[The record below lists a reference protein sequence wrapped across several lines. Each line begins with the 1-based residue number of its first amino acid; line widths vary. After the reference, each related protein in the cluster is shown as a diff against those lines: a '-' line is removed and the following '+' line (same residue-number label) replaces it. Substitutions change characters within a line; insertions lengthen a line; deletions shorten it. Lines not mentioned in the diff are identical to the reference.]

1 MSSKTPN
8 KADNTLAT
16 LRQKR
21 LVLTP
26 TMISIAA
33 LAAAFALLIGSS
45 VQGLAETNAIGRAA
59 LPELGN
65 TDSSDRILLQEI
77 TDEHIAEVTPQL
89 LNGAVLNANNTANNA
104 QPLATSTIT
113 SVPAPAS
120 AWDRIRASDRLPRE
134 RNQRVEFYLEQYQRE
149 VLWID
154 KILNRGT
161 PFIGYIVESLESRFL
176 PVELALIPAIE
187 SGFRTTVKSSVNAAG
202 VWQIVPIT
210 AREIGVER
218 NTWFDGRGDIVKST
232 TAAID
237 YLSYLNA
244 EFNGDWELTLAA
256 YNAGPGRVRGA
267 MKKNI
272 KANKPTDFW
281 SLDLPDETLNYV
293 PKIVAMLE
301 LIKDPETTGLNLP
314 DLPASADF
322 TTVDVGR
329 RISLDHAAIMSNV
342 DEALLRQLN
351 AGLIH
356 QVTPPKGPHLIVVP
370 TTAAE
375 GFQQEIATAGEAKL
389 YSLPLTHTVV
399 AGDSVST
406 IAYKYGIT
414 QRKLRE
420 LNSLDNSRIMIGQSL
435 GVIDVRGTNSAERST
450 MVEYVVKIGDTLS
463 EIAERFSVK
472 ISAIQNSTGKTPDNN
487 VIHPGEKLIIKVQSD
502 AG

>member
-1 MSSKTPN
+1 MSSKTPTQAN
-8 KADNTLAT
+8 NNLAT
-16 LRQKR
+16 NSQNQLALIPSR
-21 LVLTP
+21 
-26 TMISIAA
+26 MSIAA
-33 LAAAFALLIGSS
+33 KAAAISLLIATS
-45 VQGLAETNAIGRAA
+45 VYGLAETNAISRAD
-59 LPELGN
+59 LPQLGN
-65 TDSSDRILLQEI
+65 TDQTDRALLQEI
-77 TDEHIAEVTPQL
+77 TDEHIAEAKPQL
-89 LNGAVLNANNTANNA
+89 MVEAATSDVP
-104 QPLATSTIT
+104 PLPLTTSTIT
-113 SVPAPAS
+113 SVAAPAS
-120 AWDRIRASDRLPRE
+120 AWDRVRASDRLPRE
-134 RNQRVEFYLEQYQRE
+134 RNQRVEFYLDQYQRE
-149 VLWID
+149 ILWIN

-161 PFIGYIVESLESRFL
+161 PFIGYIVQSLESRFM

-202 VWQIVPIT
+202 IWQIVPIT

-218 NTWFDGRGDIVKST
+218 NTWFDGRGDVIKST

-267 MKKNI
+267 IKKNI

-281 SLDLPDETLNYV
+281 SLELPDETLNYV

-301 LIKDPETTGLNLP
+301 LIKDPETEGLDLP
-314 DLPASADF
+314 DMPATADF
-322 TTVDVGR
+322 TTVDVGK
-329 RISLDHAAIMSNV
+329 RISLDHAATISNL
-342 DEALLRQLN
+342 DESVLRQLN

-370 TTAAE
+370 TSAAKQ
-375 GFQQEIATAGEAKL
+375 FQLKVAAAGDKTL
-389 YSLPLTHTVV
+389 FSLPLTHTVV

-420 LNSLDNSRIMIGQSL
+420 LNSLDDSKIMIGQRL
-435 GVIDVRGTNSAERST
+435 GVIDVRGTNSAARST

-463 EIAERFSVK
+463 EIAERFAVK
-472 ISAIQNSTGKTPDNN
+472 VSAIKNSTGKTPDNN
-487 VIHPGEKLIIKVQSD
+487 VIHPGEKLTIKVPSD

>member
-1 MSSKTPN
+1 M
-8 KADNTLAT
+8 ADNNLAIS
-16 LRQKR
+16 RHNR
-21 LVLTP
+21 LVLIP
-26 TMISIAA
+26 SMISIAA
-33 LAAAFALLIGSS
+33 KAATIMLLITTS
-45 VQGLAETNAIGRAA
+45 VQGLAETNTAGRAQ
-59 LPELGN
+59 LPQLGN
-65 TDSSDRILLQEI
+65 TDHNDRILLQEI
-77 TDEHIAEVTPQL
+77 TDEHTVEAQPQL
-89 LNGAVLNANNTANNA
+89 LATA
-104 QPLATSTIT
+104 QTTDDTELPIGTSTIT
-113 SVPAPAS
+113 SVPAPVS
-120 AWDRIRASDRLPRE
+120 AWDSIRAADRLPRE
-134 RNQRVEFYLEQYQRE
+134 RNQRVEFYIDQYQRE
-149 VLWID
+149 VLWIN

-161 PFIGYIVESLESRFL
+161 PFIGYIVQSLESRFL

-202 VWQIVPIT
+202 IWQIVPIT

-267 MKKNI
+267 IKKNI
-272 KANKPTDFW
+272 KAEKPTDFW
-281 SLDLPDETLNYV
+281 SLDLPTETLNYV

-301 LIKDPETTGLNLP
+301 LIKDPETRGLDLP
-314 DLPASADF
+314 DMPVTADF
-322 TTVDVGR
+322 TIVDVGK
-329 RISLDHAAIMSNV
+329 RISLDHAATMSNV
-342 DEALLRQLN
+342 DEALLGQLN

-370 TTAAE
+370 ASAVQRFKRAIAA
-375 GFQQEIATAGEAKL
+375 AGNTKL
-389 YSLPLTHTVV
+389 FSLPLTHTVV

-406 IAYKYGIT
+406 IAFKYGIT

-420 LNSLDNSRIMIGQSL
+420 INSLDNSRILIGQSL
-435 GVIDVRGTNSAERST
+435 GVIDVRGTNTSARST

-463 EIAERFSVK
+463 EIAERFAVK

-487 VIHPGEKLIIKVQSD
+487 VIHPGEKLIIQVLSGD
-502 AG
+502 G